1 MGVER
6 VHGKAASERISEP
19 ANHRTEPWKRLG
31 ERRGTMRAG
40 LGVEAFFGQAEALD
54 RAAADE
60 VLIDDFGGVFGA
72 DVTVP
77 DGLRVDDDGG
87 AVLALVEAAGLV
99 DADARREAG
108 GLGQLLNG
116 GVELSFA
123 VGVAGGARGILGTG
137 VGADKDMAFKRG
149 QAVLLRALHAAA
161 ARSSLAEGCR
171 LIRDGPCGYCAEPTH
186 HYLADPQMRGT
197 WGTRP

>member
-87 AVLALVEAAGLV
+87 AVLALVEAAGFVHANAVL
-99 DADARREAG
+99 EAG
-108 GLGQLLNG
+108 GFDGILEGAAEFL
-116 GVELSFA
+116 A
-123 VGVAGGARGILGTG
+123 VFVAAAGAGGGI
-137 VGADKDMAFKRG
+137 V
-149 QAVLLRALHAAA
+149 ALV
-161 ARSSLAEGCR
+161 
-171 LIRDGPCGYCAEPTH
+171 
-186 HYLADPQMRGT
+186 
-197 WGTRP
+197 